1 MRPPTKKDTSTLLS
15 FGAEIQRRTLKSSPF
30 ELRLSDFD
38 FEKMY
43 GFVRQFSSKWRANSW
58 IPIKIG
64 RCSLIGVVFKV
75 RSHKWLQFD
84 QFLLDFSDLRV
95 ILTRIVSQIR
105 TSFWNRNWTIVAR
118 TASIIVCIIEVYTVT
133 FEWEGVRCYYNGY
146 QQAALGLI
154 RPSWRHQNRLCSA
167 NVVHFAR
174 SNRT

>member
-84 QFLLDFSDLRV
+84 QFLLDFNDSRV
-95 ILTRIVSQIR
+95 ILTIIISQIR
-105 TSFWNRNWTIVAR
+105 TTFRNRNRTIVAW
-118 TASIIVCIIEVYTVT
+118 TATIKVWIFEVYTVN
-133 FEWEGVRCYYNGY
+133 FSVGGGKVLL
-146 QQAALGLI
+146 Q
-154 RPSWRHQNRLCSA
+154 RLSTGGT
-167 NVVHFAR
+167 R
-174 SNRT
+174 SDRT